1 MSDAKMTASLSID
14 PKYVEGEV
22 QRIVKA
28 AIVAALG
35 NRDEIIR
42 GAIDNTIGT
51 WVDKRT
57 GEPAKKDSY
66 YTEPYLDYLAKK
78 TVESVVREVFEEVVN
93 ENRDEFKAEIKRQ
106 IGKRKW
112 KENLAEAFVALILEE
127 AKTDWEMPVSVTFEK
142 PKDY

>member
-93 ENRDEFKAEIKRQ
+93 ENRR
-106 IGKRKW
+106 
-112 KENLAEAFVALILEE
+112 V
-127 AKTDWEMPVSVTFEK
+127 
-142 PKDY
+142 